1 MPNDEQQR
9 FIFDK
14 LKYRPSSEQWDIHKS
29 KSRIRLVAGG
39 ERGGKS
45 KSSANDLLSRFY
57 EGQLY
62 WLVAAD
68 YERTRAEYDYICEGL
83 DKLGWNYTATKHVD
97 PGCIDVAGGFT
108 IETKSAK
115 DPRKIAMKAPDGIL
129 GCEASQLDYET
140 FLRLRGRIAEKRGW
154 MLLSGCLAGDSLIPT
169 SKGLLNI
176 SEIVGTVTHPL
187 DDITVPTFLGKA
199 KASLAFYNG
208 AYPTTKV
215 SFDKG
220 FALEGTPDHKI
231 IAKTKEGTEWVTL
244 ENLKVGQLVPIV
256 FGTNLYGT
264 KHYDLEETYLAG
276 VYIAEGSWERAKGTR
291 RGVGRITFTN
301 TEEHIINLLKKRSF
315 TSWDGRH
322 WRKSDKRL
330 AKFFKFIQINPE
342 WKAHTKEVPRNI
354 RESDRKT
361 QVAFLQ
367 GLFDGDGTATNRAVS
382 LRTVSNK
389 LAKQVQAMLLNIGVI
404 GCLTEGYYKSSYDG
418 QKRYICDL
426 TIYDSKRFA
435 NLVGF
440 QLQRKQEKALTKR
453 KPKFIRN
460 QKAFGDKLLGNS
472 VFWVKVKAKE
482 VGFNQSYD
490 LHIPLGHCYIANGIW
505 VHNTFE
511 SSLGWYP
518 ELYQRGLAG
527 NDEGL
532 QSFSLP
538 TWSNLAIY
546 PGGREDPEIK
556 SLEAASSEEWF
567 LERYGGK
574 PCPPKGRV
582 IHEFQTH
589 IHTGTGDAFEFDPT
603 EMVYIWIDPGYAHFY
618 AVEVAQKKGDEIYI
632 VDEIFEKGLVTDE
645 IITICKQ
652 KPWWNRVI
660 GGAIDIAGTQHQA
673 MAAPTEIW
681 ARHAGVGLRSQR
693 VKIEDGIERMKS
705 LLKVNPLTGR
715 PALFINSKCKGLIS
729 EMGGC
734 PNPHTGQTAVYRWRM
749 DREGN
754 IIGDVPEDKNC
765 DAVKATIYGL
775 VDLVG
780 YSMIKKKP
788 KVTFH

>member
-1 MPNDEQQR
+1 MPNEEQQR

-29 KSRIRLVAGG
+29 QSRIRLVAGG

-45 KSSANDLLSRFY
+45 KSSAYDLLSRFY

-83 DKLGWNYTATKHVD
+83 EKLGWNYTATKQVD

-154 MLLSGCLAGDSLIPT
+154 MLLSG
-169 SKGLLNI
+169 
-176 SEIVGTVTHPL
+176 
-187 DDITVPTFLGKA
+187 
-199 KASLAFYNG
+199 
-208 AYPTTKV
+208 
-215 SFDKG
+215 
-220 FALEGTPDHKI
+220 
-231 IAKTKEGTEWVTL
+231 
-244 ENLKVGQLVPIV
+244 
-256 FGTNLYGT
+256 
-264 KHYDLEETYLAG
+264 
-276 VYIAEGSWERAKGTR
+276 
-291 RGVGRITFTN
+291 
-301 TEEHIINLLKKRSF
+301 
-315 TSWDGRH
+315 
-322 WRKSDKRL
+322 
-330 AKFFKFIQINPE
+330 
-342 WKAHTKEVPRNI
+342 
-354 RESDRKT
+354 
-361 QVAFLQ
+361 
-367 GLFDGDGTATNRAVS
+367 
-382 LRTVSNK
+382 
-389 LAKQVQAMLLNIGVI
+389 
-404 GCLTEGYYKSSYDG
+404 
-418 QKRYICDL
+418 
-426 TIYDSKRFA
+426 
-435 NLVGF
+435 
-440 QLQRKQEKALTKR
+440 
-453 KPKFIRN
+453 
-460 QKAFGDKLLGNS
+460 
-472 VFWVKVKAKE
+472 
-482 VGFNQSYD
+482 
-490 LHIPLGHCYIANGIW
+490 
-505 VHNTFE
+505 TFE
-511 SSLGWYP
+511 TSLGWFP

-556 SLEAASSEEWF
+556 LLEAASSEEWF

-603 EMVYIWIDPGYAHFY
+603 EMAYLWIDPGYAHFY
-618 AVEVAQKKGDEIYI
+618 AVEVAQKKGNEIYI

-660 GGAIDIAGTQHQA
+660 GGAIDVAGTQHQA
-673 MAAPTEIW
+673 MRAPTEIW
-681 ARHAGVGLRSQR
+681 ASHAGVGLRSQR

-729 EMGGC
+729 ELGGC
-734 PNPHTGQTAVYRWRM
+734 PNPHTGQTAVYQWRT

-788 KVTFH
+788 KVIFH